1 MFYKVWFLSILK
13 VKFFNLVKY
22 GWNYF
27 VNVEKIFYKSEKN
40 SNSSVSMKVW
50 QLIEKNAQ
58 LWSSVLLKTKVLHWS
73 VSRNK
78 NLFWFEINV

>member
-1 MFYKVWFLSILK
+1 MDEIILWMWK
-13 VKFFNLVKY
+13 
-22 GWNYF
+22 
-27 VNVEKIFYKSEKN
+27 KIFYKSEKN